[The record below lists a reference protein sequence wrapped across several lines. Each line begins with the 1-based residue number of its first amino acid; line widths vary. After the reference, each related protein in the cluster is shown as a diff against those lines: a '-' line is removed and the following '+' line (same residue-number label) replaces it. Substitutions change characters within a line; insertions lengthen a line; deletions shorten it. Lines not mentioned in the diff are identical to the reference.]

1 MSEFSSSPRRTLP
14 HITALVIYLL
24 IIVLTLD
31 QLFLHFGA
39 ALPGDG
45 KHYDYAIFYWD
56 MWWMRHALI
65 DLHTAPF
72 TTNFI
77 LYPFTHNLVMHTLV
91 PFWGLFALPLQS
103 ILTLNQIFN
112 IAVTLSFLLT
122 AFLTYVF
129 AYHHSRSWALSLLA
143 GALMAFTPPM
153 MHRTEMGH
161 LNMLPMWWIPLALL
175 TFDWIYQT
183 RHAGSAV
190 SLAFC
195 LYAALLTDLQ
205 YMMWVPL
212 ILGPYAL
219 VRILSK
225 KVRSDQKR
233 LYNLLARLGL
243 ALVVLA
249 GLTLLYPVPQ
259 LQSLSVS
266 RHPEASAGTADY
278 YSLSLSTFV
287 KRESADRTMGLLI
300 TPLTLIV
307 WVLGGRGKKQGA
319 LWLAIAA
326 FSLVLALGPYIPL
339 KIQSRDLRLPL
350 PYLLLHRVLDGQ
362 YRCPA
367 RFAVP
372 AVFSMSVFIA
382 LRGRTVLQRLGANSL
397 HYCSALLAVILV
409 TVIVDYGLLD
419 TFPIFFPPEYAAYQ
433 DVSEDTRDVT
443 LLEVPLGVD
452 TGYTLFGHGQQLIYY
467 QPLHEKRIP
476 SGALS
481 RMALTPVHY
490 FQSYNLLASIAG
502 EAELEPSVAREELE
516 ELTEEWNI
524 SYVFVHR
531 ALLDKEE
538 QQQIIPF
545 LATQQS
551 VCFWQAEKD
560 ILAYRIPT
568 SGECPTS
575 NKRTRITFDAPGDP
589 AHVGP
594 GWHRSEDIGNVQGRW
609 AGRSSTATLRFDL
622 KPQSYRLRFRA
633 LAYPPDQVVYLKV
646 NDKHIATLSMQK
658 RWTTYTATI
667 PSTAIK
673 EGEPTLID
681 FVHEDT
687 LSPKEKTEGE
697 NPDER
702 SLGAAYDWIAL
713 DPLTGE

>member
-1 MSEFSSSPRRTLP
+1 MSEFSSSPKRTLP

-24 IIVLTLD
+24 ITVLTLD

-45 KHYDYAIFYWD
+45 KHYDYAIFCWD

-175 TFDWIYQT
+175 TFDWVYRT

-243 ALVVLA
+243 VLVVFA

-259 LQSLSVS
+259 LQSLNVS
-266 RHPEASAGTADY
+266 RHPKASAGTADY

-339 KIQSRDLRLPL
+339 KIQSRNLRIPL

-382 LRGRTVLQRLGANSL
+382 LRGRSVFQRLGMNPLSSL
-397 HYCSALLAVILV
+397 ALLAVILV
-409 TVIVDYGLLD
+409 VTLVDYGLLD
-419 TFPIFFPPEYAAYQ
+419 TFPIFFPPEYAVYQ

-467 QPLHEKRIP
+467 QPIHEKRIP

-490 FQSYNLLASIAG
+490 FRSYNLLESMAG
-502 EAELEPSVAREELE
+502 EAELEPTIAREELE

-524 SYVFVHR
+524 GYVFVHR

-538 QQQIIPF
+538 QQQILPF
-545 LATQQS
+545 LAMQPS
-551 VCFWQAEKD
+551 VCFWQAEQD
-560 ILAYRIPT
+560 ILAYRVPP
-568 SGECPTS
+568 SGKCPAADEPI
-575 NKRTRITFDAPGDP
+575 RMTFDAPGDP
-589 AHVGP
+589 AHVGL
-594 GWHRSEDIGNVQGRW
+594 GWYRPEDIGGVQGRW
-609 AGRSSTATLRFDL
+609 AGRVSTATLRFDL
-622 KPQSYRLRFRA
+622 SPQSYQIRFKA
-633 LAYPPDQVVYLKV
+633 LPYPSDQVVELRV
-646 NDKHIATLSMQK
+646 NSQHIATLSMLE
-658 RWTTYTATI
+658 RWKPYTTTI
-667 PSTAIK
+667 PSAVIE
-673 EGEPTLID
+673 EGKPTLIQ
-681 FVHEDT
+681 FVHKN
-687 LSPKEKTEGE
+687 LRSPHAKTQGSSS
-697 NPDER
+697 DER
-702 SLGAAYDWIAL
+702 PLGAAYDWIAIN
-713 DPLTGE
+713 PLTGE